1 MTDRNLTSTSDM
13 TGAYRV
19 PPQARPGAPASGSP
33 ASPAGESLPPRGV
46 DRQELEALAEKLN
59 LGSQSIGR
67 DLRFKVDLDRQSAVI
82 QVIDRETGEVIREI
96 PPERARV
103 SATDNGELVLRL
115 LDSRA

>member
-1 MTDRNLTSTSDM
+1 MTDRNLIASNDM
-13 TGAYRV
+13 TGTYRV
-19 PPQARPGAPASGSP
+19 PAQAQRSAPATGTP
-33 ASPAGESLPPRGV
+33 ASQAGETLPLRGV

-59 LGSQSIGR
+59 LASRSIGR
-67 DLRFKVDLDRQSAVI
+67 DLRFKVDLDRHSAVI
-82 QVIDRETGEVIREI
+82 QVIDRDTGEVIREI

>member
-1 MTDRNLTSTSDM
+1 MTDRNLTATNDM
-13 TGAYRV
+13 TGTYRV
-19 PPQARPGAPASGSP
+19 PPQARRGGPESGST
-33 ASPAGESLPPRGV
+33 ASSAGETLPPRGI
-46 DRQELEALAEKLN
+46 DRRDLEALAEKLN

-82 QVIDRETGEVIREI
+82 QVIDRDTGEVIREI